1 MRYNVLHFF
10 ERKNIDISN
19 ILYLTRQN
27 PLTKITFFDGKEI
40 LTAIPVKEIALYLPA
55 KEFVNITKGILLRK
69 SQIVNISDDGLYAM
83 TDGSV
88 FQGRKRNISQHK
100 QLRQALGLSKEQNEK
115 TEKMIPLELLE
126 KCSILND
133 MPLAFCVIE
142 LVFDANGRGVDF
154 VFRYCNE
161 EMAVVEGIPV
171 SEMLNNSFYEVF
183 ENGDKKWLVTYADVA
198 LNGTKVILHDY
209 SPEIGKDLTIY
220 CFQPHPG
227 YCACILIPESVSS
240 FV

>member
-40 LTAIPVKEIALYLPA
+40 LTAIPVKEIAIYLPDE
-55 KEFVNITKGILLRK
+55 EFVNITKGILLRK
-69 SQIVNISDDGLYAM
+69 SQIVNISDDGLYTM
-83 TDGSV
+83 TDGSI

-100 QLRQALGLSKEQNEK
+100 QLRQALGLSKKQNEK
-115 TEKMIPLELLE
+115 AEKMIPLELLE

-161 EMAVVEGIPV
+161 EMAVVEGIPI
-171 SEMLNNSFYEVF
+171 SEMLNHSFYEVF

-198 LNGTKVILHDY
+198 LNGKKVILHDY

-227 YCACILIPESVSS
+227 YCACILIPG
-240 FV
+240 

>member
-27 PLTKITFFDGKEI
+27 PLTKITFFDGKET
-40 LTAIPVKEIALYLPA
+40 LTAIPVKEIAIYLPDE
-55 KEFVNITKGILLRK
+55 EFVNITKGVLLRK
-69 SQIVNISDDGLYAM
+69 SQIVNISGDGLYTM

-100 QLRQALGLSKEQNEK
+100 QLRQALGLSKEQDAK
-115 TEKMIPLELLE
+115 AEKMIPFELLE

-183 ENGDKKWLVTYADVA
+183 KNGDKKWLVTYADVA

-209 SPEIGKDLTIY
+209 SPEIGKDLSIY

-227 YCACILIPESVSS
+227 YCACILIPS
-240 FV
+240 

>member
-10 ERKNIDISN
+10 ERKNIDIAN

-40 LTAIPVKEIALYLPA
+40 LTAIPVKEIAIYLPDE
-55 KEFVNITKGILLRK
+55 EFVNITKGVLLRK
-69 SQIVNISDDGLYAM
+69 SQIVNISGDGLYTM

-171 SEMLNNSFYEVF
+171 SEMLNNSFYKVF

-227 YCACILIPESVSS
+227 YCACILIPG
-240 FV
+240 

>member
-40 LTAIPVKEIALYLPA
+40 LTAIPVKEIAIYLPDE
-55 KEFVNITKGILLRK
+55 EFVNITKGVLLRK
-69 SQIVNISDDGLYAM
+69 SQIVNISDDGLYTM

-100 QLRQALGLSKEQNEK
+100 QLRQALGLSKKQDEK
-115 TEKMIPLELLE
+115 AEKMISLELLE

-198 LNGTKVILHDY
+198 LNGTKVVLHDY
-209 SPEIGKDLTIY
+209 SPEIGKDLSIY

-227 YCACILIPESVSS
+227 YCACILIPR
-240 FV
+240 

>member
-40 LTAIPVKEIALYLPA
+40 LTAIPVKEIAIYLPD

-69 SQIVNISDDGLYAM
+69 SQIVNISDDGLYTM

-100 QLRQALGLSKEQNEK
+100 QLRQALGLSKEQDEK
-115 TEKMIPLELLE
+115 AEKMIPLELLE
-126 KCSILND
+126 NVVFSMICRLLFVLLNLYL
-133 MPLAFCVIE
+133 MQTAGE
-142 LVFDANGRGVDF
+142 
-154 VFRYCNE
+154 
-161 EMAVVEGIPV
+161 
-171 SEMLNNSFYEVF
+171 
-183 ENGDKKWLVTYADVA
+183 
-198 LNGTKVILHDY
+198 
-209 SPEIGKDLTIY
+209 
-220 CFQPHPG
+220 
-227 YCACILIPESVSS
+227 
-240 FV
+240 

>member
-10 ERKNIDISN
+10 ERKNIDIAD

-27 PLTKITFFDGKEI
+27 PHTKITFFDGKEI
-40 LTAIPVKEIALYLPA
+40 LTAIPVKEIAIYLPDE
-55 KEFVNITKGILLRK
+55 EFVNITKGILLRK
-69 SQIVNISDDGLYAM
+69 SQIVNISDDGLYTM

-100 QLRQALGLSKEQNEK
+100 QLRQALGLSKEQDAK
-115 TEKMIPLELLE
+115 AEKMVPLELLE

-183 ENGDKKWLVTYADVA
+183 ENGDKKWLVTYADIA

-209 SPEIGKDLTIY
+209 SPEIGKDLSIY

-227 YCACILIPESVSS
+227 YCACILIPS
-240 FV
+240 

>member
-40 LTAIPVKEIALYLPA
+40 LTAIPVKEIALYLPDE
-55 KEFVNITKGILLRK
+55 EFVNITKGILLRK
-69 SQIVNISDDGLYAM
+69 SQIVNISDDGLYTM

-88 FQGRKRNISQHK
+88 FQGRKRNLSQHK

-171 SEMLNNSFYEVF
+171 SEMLNNSFYKVF

-227 YCACILIPESVSS
+227 YCACILIPG
-240 FV
+240 

>member
-40 LTAIPVKEIALYLPA
+40 LTAIPVKEIAIYLPD

-227 YCACILIPESVSS
+227 YCACILIPR
-240 FV
+240 

>member
-27 PLTKITFFDGKEI
+27 PLTKITFFDGKET
-40 LTAIPVKEIALYLPA
+40 LTAIPVKEIAIYLPDE
-55 KEFVNITKGILLRK
+55 EFVNITKGILLRK
-69 SQIVNISDDGLYAM
+69 SQIVNISGDGLYTM

-171 SEMLNNSFYEVF
+171 SEMLNNSFYKVF

-227 YCACILIPESVSS
+227 YCACILIPG
-240 FV
+240 

>member
-40 LTAIPVKEIALYLPA
+40 LTAIPVKEIAIYLPDE
-55 KEFVNITKGILLRK
+55 EFVNITKGILLRK
-69 SQIVNISDDGLYAM
+69 SQIVNISDDGLYTM

-100 QLRQALGLSKEQNEK
+100 QLRQALGLSKEQDEK
-115 TEKMIPLELLE
+115 AGKMIPLELLE

-171 SEMLNNSFYEVF
+171 SEMLNHSFYEVF

-198 LNGTKVILHDY
+198 LNGKKVILHDY

-227 YCACILIPESVSS
+227 YCACILIPG
-240 FV
+240 

>member
-27 PLTKITFFDGKEI
+27 PLTKITFLDGKEI
-40 LTAIPVKEIALYLPA
+40 LTAIPVKEIAIYLPDE
-55 KEFVNITKGILLRK
+55 EFVNITKGILLRK

-198 LNGTKVILHDY
+198 LNGKKVILHDY

-227 YCACILIPESVSS
+227 YCACILIPG
-240 FV
+240 

>member
-40 LTAIPVKEIALYLPA
+40 LTAIPVKEIAIYLPDE
-55 KEFVNITKGILLRK
+55 EFVNITKGVLLRK
-69 SQIVNISDDGLYAM
+69 SQIVNISDDGLYTM

-227 YCACILIPESVSS
+227 YCACILIPR
-240 FV
+240 

>member
-27 PLTKITFFDGKEI
+27 PLTKITFLDGKEI
-40 LTAIPVKEIALYLPA
+40 LTAIPVKEIAIYLPDE
-55 KEFVNITKGILLRK
+55 EFVNITKGVLLRK
-69 SQIVNISDDGLYAM
+69 SQIVNISDDGLYTM

-88 FQGRKRNISQHK
+88 FQGRKRNLSQHK
-100 QLRQALGLSKEQNEK
+100 QLRQALGLSKEKDEK
-115 TEKMIPLELLE
+115 AEKMIPLELLE

-133 MPLAFCVIE
+133 MPLAVCVIE
-142 LVFDANGRGVDF
+142 LVFDVNGSGVDF

-198 LNGTKVILHDY
+198 LNGKKVILHDY

-227 YCACILIPESVSS
+227 YCACILIPG
-240 FV
+240 

>member
-10 ERKNIDISN
+10 ERKNIDIAN

-27 PLTKITFFDGKEI
+27 PHTKITFFDGKEI
-40 LTAIPVKEIALYLPA
+40 LTEIPVKEIAIYLPDE
-55 KEFVNITKGILLRK
+55 EFVNITKGVLLRK
-69 SQIVNISDDGLYAM
+69 SQIVNISGDGLYTM

-100 QLRQALGLSKEQNEK
+100 QLRQALGLSKEQDAK
-115 TEKMIPLELLE
+115 AEKMFPFELLE

-183 ENGDKKWLVTYADVA
+183 KNGDKKWLVTYADVA

-209 SPEIGKDLTIY
+209 SPEIGKDLSIY

-227 YCACILIPESVSS
+227 YCACILIPS
-240 FV
+240 

>member
-40 LTAIPVKEIALYLPA
+40 LTAIPVKEIAIYLPDE
-55 KEFVNITKGILLRK
+55 EFVNITKGILLRK

-161 EMAVVEGIPV
+161 EMAAVEGIPV
-171 SEMLNNSFYEVF
+171 SEMLNHSFYEVF

-209 SPEIGKDLTIY
+209 SPEIGKELTIY

-227 YCACILIPESVSS
+227 YCACILIPG
-240 FV
+240 

>member
-27 PLTKITFFDGKEI
+27 PDTKITFFDGKEI
-40 LTAIPVKEIALYLPA
+40 LTAIPVKEIAIYLPDE
-55 KEFVNITKGILLRK
+55 EFVNITKGILLRK
-69 SQIVNISDDGLYAM
+69 SQIVNISDDGLYTM

-227 YCACILIPESVSS
+227 YCACILIPR
-240 FV
+240 

>member
-19 ILYLTRQN
+19 IVYLTRQN
-27 PLTKITFFDGKEI
+27 PLTKITFLDGKEI
-40 LTAIPVKEIALYLPA
+40 LTAIPVKEIAIYLPDE
-55 KEFVNITKGILLRK
+55 EFVNITKGILLRK

-198 LNGTKVILHDY
+198 LNGKKVILHDY

-227 YCACILIPESVSS
+227 YCACILIPG
-240 FV
+240 

>member
-40 LTAIPVKEIALYLPA
+40 LTAIPVKEIAIYLPDE
-55 KEFVNITKGILLRK
+55 EFVNITKGILLRK
-69 SQIVNISDDGLYAM
+69 SQIVNISDDGLYTM

-115 TEKMIPLELLE
+115 AEKMIPLELLE

-161 EMAVVEGIPV
+161 EMAAVEGIPV
-171 SEMLNNSFYEVF
+171 SEMLNHSFYEVF

-209 SPEIGKDLTIY
+209 SPEIGKELTIY

-227 YCACILIPESVSS
+227 YCACILIPG
-240 FV
+240 

>member
-10 ERKNIDISN
+10 ERKNIDIAN

-27 PLTKITFFDGKEI
+27 PHTKITFFDGKEI
-40 LTAIPVKEIALYLPA
+40 LTAIPVKEIAIYLPDE
-55 KEFVNITKGILLRK
+55 EFVNITKGVLLRK
-69 SQIVNISDDGLYAM
+69 SQIVNISGDGLYTM

-100 QLRQALGLSKEQNEK
+100 QLRQALGLSEEQDAK
-115 TEKMIPLELLE
+115 AEKMIPFELLE

-183 ENGDKKWLVTYADVA
+183 KNGDKKWLVTYADVA

-209 SPEIGKDLTIY
+209 SPEIGKDLSIY

-227 YCACILIPESVSS
+227 YCACILIPS
-240 FV
+240 

>member
-40 LTAIPVKEIALYLPA
+40 LTAIPVKEIAIYLPD

-198 LNGTKVILHDY
+198 LNGKKVILHDY

-227 YCACILIPESVSS
+227 YCACILIPG
-240 FV
+240 

>member
-10 ERKNIDISN
+10 ECKNIDIAN

-27 PLTKITFFDGKEI
+27 PLTKITFLDGKEI
-40 LTAIPVKEIALYLPA
+40 LTAIPVKEIAIYLPDE
-55 KEFVNITKGILLRK
+55 EFVNITKGILLRK
-69 SQIVNISDDGLYAM
+69 SQIVNISDDGLYTM

-100 QLRQALGLSKEQNEK
+100 QLRQALGLSKEQDAKAEK
-115 TEKMIPLELLE
+115 RIPLELLE

-198 LNGTKVILHDY
+198 LNGTKVVLHDY
-209 SPEIGKDLTIY
+209 SPEIGKDLSIY

-227 YCACILIPESVSS
+227 YCACILIPR
-240 FV
+240 

>member
-10 ERKNIDISN
+10 ERKNIDIAN

-27 PLTKITFFDGKEI
+27 PHTKITFFDGKEI
-40 LTAIPVKEIALYLPA
+40 LTAIPVKEIAIYLPDE
-55 KEFVNITKGILLRK
+55 EFVNITKGILLRK
-69 SQIVNISDDGLYAM
+69 SQIVNISDDGLYTM

-100 QLRQALGLSKEQNEK
+100 QLRQALGLSKEQDAKAEK
-115 TEKMIPLELLE
+115 RIPLELLE

-198 LNGTKVILHDY
+198 LNGTKVVLHDY
-209 SPEIGKDLTIY
+209 SPEIGKDLSIY

-227 YCACILIPESVSS
+227 YCACILIPS
-240 FV
+240 

>member
-10 ERKNIDISN
+10 ERKNIDIAN

-27 PLTKITFFDGKEI
+27 PHTKITFFDGKEI
-40 LTAIPVKEIALYLPA
+40 LTEIPVKEIAIYLPDE
-55 KEFVNITKGILLRK
+55 EFVNITKGILLRK
-69 SQIVNISDDGLYAM
+69 SQIVNISDDGLYTM

-100 QLRQALGLSKEQNEK
+100 QLRQALGLSKEQDAK
-115 TEKMIPLELLE
+115 AEKMVPLELLE

-209 SPEIGKDLTIY
+209 SPEIGKDLSIY

-227 YCACILIPESVSS
+227 YCACILIPS
-240 FV
+240 

>member
-40 LTAIPVKEIALYLPA
+40 LTAIPVKEIAIYLPDE
-55 KEFVNITKGILLRK
+55 EFVNITKGVLLRK
-69 SQIVNISDDGLYAM
+69 SQIVNISGDGLYTM

-115 TEKMIPLELLE
+115 AEKMIPLELLE

-142 LVFDANGRGVDF
+142 LVFDTNGRGVDF

-183 ENGDKKWLVTYADVA
+183 KNGDKKWLVTYADVA

-209 SPEIGKDLTIY
+209 SPEIGKDLSIY

-227 YCACILIPESVSS
+227 YCACILIPS
-240 FV
+240 

>member
-10 ERKNIDISN
+10 ERKNIDIAN

-27 PLTKITFFDGKEI
+27 PHTKITFFDGKEI
-40 LTAIPVKEIALYLPA
+40 LTAIPVKEIAIYLPDE
-55 KEFVNITKGILLRK
+55 EFVNITKGVLLRK
-69 SQIVNISDDGLYAM
+69 SQIVNISDDGLYTM

-100 QLRQALGLSKEQNEK
+100 QLRQALGLSKEQDEK
-115 TEKMIPLELLE
+115 AEKMISLELLE

-183 ENGDKKWLVTYADVA
+183 KNGDKKWLVIYADVA

-209 SPEIGKDLTIY
+209 SPEIGKDLSIY

-227 YCACILIPESVSS
+227 YCACILIPG
-240 FV
+240 

>member
-10 ERKNIDISN
+10 ERKNIDIAN

-27 PLTKITFFDGKEI
+27 PHTKITFFDGKEI
-40 LTAIPVKEIALYLPA
+40 LTAIPVKEMAIYLPDE
-55 KEFVNITKGILLRK
+55 EFVNITKGVLLRK
-69 SQIVNISDDGLYAM
+69 SQIVNISGDGLYTM

-100 QLRQALGLSKEQNEK
+100 QLRQALGLSKEQDAK
-115 TEKMIPLELLE
+115 AEKMIPLELLE

-183 ENGDKKWLVTYADVA
+183 KNGDKKWLVTYADVA

-209 SPEIGKDLTIY
+209 SPEIGKDLSIY

-227 YCACILIPESVSS
+227 YCACILIPR
-240 FV
+240 

>member
-1 MRYNVLHFF
+1 MRYNVPHFF
-10 ERKNIDISN
+10 ERKNIDISD

-27 PLTKITFFDGKEI
+27 PDTKITFFDGKEI
-40 LTAIPVKEIALYLPA
+40 LTAIPVKEIAIYLPDE
-55 KEFVNITKGILLRK
+55 EFVNITKGVLLRK
-69 SQIVNISDDGLYAM
+69 SQIVNISDDGLYTM

-100 QLRQALGLSKEQNEK
+100 QLRQALGLSKEQDAK
-115 TEKMIPLELLE
+115 AEKMVPLELLE

-183 ENGDKKWLVTYADVA
+183 KNGDKKWLVIYADVA

-209 SPEIGKDLTIY
+209 SPEIGKDLSIY

-227 YCACILIPESVSS
+227 YCACILIPG
-240 FV
+240 

>member
-40 LTAIPVKEIALYLPA
+40 LTPIPVKEIAIYLPDE
-55 KEFVNITKGILLRK
+55 EFVNITKGVLLRK
-69 SQIVNISDDGLYAM
+69 SQIVNISDDGLYTM

-100 QLRQALGLSKEQNEK
+100 QLRQALGLSKEQDEK
-115 TEKMIPLELLE
+115 AEKMISLELLE

-171 SEMLNNSFYEVF
+171 SEMLNNSFYKVF

-220 CFQPHPG
+220 CSQPHPG
-227 YCACILIPESVSS
+227 YCACILIPG
-240 FV
+240 

>member
-10 ERKNIDISN
+10 ERKNIDIAN

-27 PLTKITFFDGKEI
+27 PHTKITFFDGKEI
-40 LTAIPVKEIALYLPA
+40 LTAIPVKEIAIYLPDE
-55 KEFVNITKGILLRK
+55 EFVNITKGVLLRK
-69 SQIVNISDDGLYAM
+69 SQIVNISGDGLYTM

-100 QLRQALGLSKEQNEK
+100 QLRQALGLSKEQDAK
-115 TEKMIPLELLE
+115 AEKMIPLELLE

-183 ENGDKKWLVTYADVA
+183 KNGDKKWLVTYADVA

-209 SPEIGKDLTIY
+209 SPEIGKDLSIY
-220 CFQPHPG
+220 CFQPYPG
-227 YCACILIPESVSS
+227 YCACILIPG
-240 FV
+240 

>member
-10 ERKNIDISN
+10 ERKNIDIAN

-27 PLTKITFFDGKEI
+27 PHTKITFFDGKEI
-40 LTAIPVKEIALYLPA
+40 LTEIPVKEIAIYLPDE
-55 KEFVNITKGILLRK
+55 EFVNITKGVLLRK
-69 SQIVNISDDGLYAM
+69 SQIVNISDDGLYTM

-115 TEKMIPLELLE
+115 AEKMIPLELLE

-183 ENGDKKWLVTYADVA
+183 KNGDKKWLVTYADVA

-209 SPEIGKDLTIY
+209 SPEIGKDLSIY

-227 YCACILIPESVSS
+227 YCACILIPS
-240 FV
+240 

>member
-40 LTAIPVKEIALYLPA
+40 LTAIPVKEIAIYLPDE
-55 KEFVNITKGILLRK
+55 EFVNITKGILLRK
-69 SQIVNISDDGLYAM
+69 SQIVNISDDGLYTM

-115 TEKMIPLELLE
+115 AEKMIPLELLE

-198 LNGTKVILHDY
+198 LNGKKVILHDY

-227 YCACILIPESVSS
+227 YCACILIPG
-240 FV
+240 

>member
-10 ERKNIDISN
+10 ERKNIDIAN

-27 PLTKITFFDGKEI
+27 PHTKITFFDGKEI
-40 LTAIPVKEIALYLPA
+40 LTAIPVKEIAIYLPDE
-55 KEFVNITKGILLRK
+55 EFVNITKGVLLRK
-69 SQIVNISDDGLYAM
+69 SQIVNISDDGLYTM

-100 QLRQALGLSKEQNEK
+100 QLRQALGLSKEQDEK
-115 TEKMIPLELLE
+115 AEKMISLELLE

-183 ENGDKKWLVTYADVA
+183 KNGDKKWLVIYADVA

-209 SPEIGKDLTIY
+209 SPEIGKDLSIY

-227 YCACILIPESVSS
+227 YCACILIPS
-240 FV
+240 

>member
-40 LTAIPVKEIALYLPA
+40 LTAIPVKEIAIYLPDE
-55 KEFVNITKGILLRK
+55 EFVNITKGVLLRK
-69 SQIVNISDDGLYAM
+69 SQIVNISDDGLYTM

-115 TEKMIPLELLE
+115 TEKIIPLELLE

-227 YCACILIPESVSS
+227 YCACILIPR
-240 FV
+240 

>member
-27 PLTKITFFDGKEI
+27 PDTKITFFDGKEI
-40 LTAIPVKEIALYLPA
+40 LTAIPVKEIAIYLPDE
-55 KEFVNITKGILLRK
+55 EFVNITKGVLLRK
-69 SQIVNISDDGLYAM
+69 SQIVNISDDGLYTM

-100 QLRQALGLSKEQNEK
+100 QLRQALGLSKEQDEK
-115 TEKMIPLELLE
+115 AEKMIPLELLE

-161 EMAVVEGIPV
+161 EMAAVEGIPV
-171 SEMLNNSFYEVF
+171 SEMLNHSFYEVF

-227 YCACILIPESVSS
+227 YCACILIPG
-240 FV
+240 

>member
-27 PLTKITFFDGKEI
+27 PLTKITFFDGKET
-40 LTAIPVKEIALYLPA
+40 LTAIPVKEIAIYLPDE
-55 KEFVNITKGILLRK
+55 EFVNITKGILLRK

-227 YCACILIPESVSS
+227 YCACILIPG
-240 FV
+240 

>member
-10 ERKNIDISN
+10 ERKNIDIAN

-27 PLTKITFFDGKEI
+27 PHTKITFFDGKEI
-40 LTAIPVKEIALYLPA
+40 LTAIPVKEIAIYLPDE
-55 KEFVNITKGILLRK
+55 EFVNITKGVLLRK
-69 SQIVNISDDGLYAM
+69 SQIVNISDDGLYTM

-100 QLRQALGLSKEQNEK
+100 QLRQALGLSKEQDAK
-115 TEKMIPLELLE
+115 AEKMIPLELLE

-171 SEMLNNSFYEVF
+171 SEMLNNSFYKVF

-209 SPEIGKDLTIY
+209 SPEIGKDLSIY
-220 CFQPHPG
+220 CFQPYPG
-227 YCACILIPESVSS
+227 YCACILIPQ
-240 FV
+240 

>member
-40 LTAIPVKEIALYLPA
+40 LTAIPVKEIAIYLPDE
-55 KEFVNITKGILLRK
+55 EFVNITKGILLRK
-69 SQIVNISDDGLYAM
+69 SQIVNISDDGLYTM

-100 QLRQALGLSKEQNEK
+100 QLRQALGLSKEQDEK
-115 TEKMIPLELLE
+115 AEKMISLELLE

-161 EMAVVEGIPV
+161 EMTAVEGIPV
-171 SEMLNNSFYEVF
+171 SKMLNHSFYEVF

-227 YCACILIPESVSS
+227 YCACILIPG
-240 FV
+240 

>member
-10 ERKNIDISN
+10 ERKNIDIAN

-27 PLTKITFFDGKEI
+27 PHTKITFFDGKEI
-40 LTAIPVKEIALYLPA
+40 LTAIPVKEIAIYLPDE
-55 KEFVNITKGILLRK
+55 EFVNITKGVLLRK
-69 SQIVNISDDGLYAM
+69 SQIVNISGDGLYTM

-100 QLRQALGLSKEQNEK
+100 QLRQALGLSKEQDAK
-115 TEKMIPLELLE
+115 AEKMIPLELLE

-171 SEMLNNSFYEVF
+171 SEMLNNSYYEVF
-183 ENGDKKWLVTYADVA
+183 KNGDKKWLVTYADVA

-209 SPEIGKDLTIY
+209 SPEIGKDLSIY
-220 CFQPHPG
+220 CFQPYPG
-227 YCACILIPESVSS
+227 YCACILIPG
-240 FV
+240 